1 MHDAAARGHPL
12 HAACMDHALMF
23 GAVGVGQRA
32 LQNEGD
38 RLEPPVRVRPK
49 GQPAV
54 VGRVNLRA
62 VMIQKQK
69 RIELIQS
76 RPRQR
81 PAGNQITDIIPMG
94 RMLSDHTAN
103 GWGMG

>member
-1 MHDAAARGHPL
+1 
-12 HAACMDHALMF
+12 MF

-49 GQPAV
+49 RQPTII
-54 VGRVNLRA
+54 GGIYLRA
-62 VMIQKQK
+62 VVIQEQK
-69 RIELIQS
+69 RIELIHA

-81 PAGNQITDIIPMG
+81 PAGDQVSDIVTMG
-94 RMLSDHTAN
+94 RVLSDHAAN